1 MLTSARGY
9 ATCSLM
15 PTDAVVLSIE
25 LKIKL
30 LAPAAGD
37 SFRFLGRLRVGGPYS

>member
-30 LAPAAGD
+30 LAPAGGD